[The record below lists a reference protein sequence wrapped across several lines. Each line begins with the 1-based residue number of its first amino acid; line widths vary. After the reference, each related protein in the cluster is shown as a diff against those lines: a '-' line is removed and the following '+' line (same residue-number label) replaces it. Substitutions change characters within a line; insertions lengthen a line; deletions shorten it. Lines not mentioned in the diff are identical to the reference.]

1 MPQVYNVKRQLHA
14 NEIEFLINKIGC
26 FQNEVTRFLILKI
39 FSGIC
44 SAALP

>member
-26 FQNEVTRFLILKI
+26 FQNEVALFLYFKI
-39 FSGIC
+39 Y
-44 SAALP
+44 